1 MSIFLLA
8 EHLELHCVHRPTRTG
23 AAGINLILAVI
34 DVVCFYYGFCRLSKT
49 AFVVPKNSMDAD
61 FFKVPKTLQVILS
74 GVFDKHRLNVEPG
87 KRLKMSLHQ
96 GLDPPEFKAWFGES
110 KIVDGEGQ
118 PLVMFHGRSRR
129 ESLEGMDVF
138 PTNGYKGAYF
148 TSKPDYAS
156 GYAIEFRAEKPSGNF
171 EPNDQTGSVYK
182 VYLSIKNPL
191 YIDAKDAS
199 KVDDYQH
206 YGQDLYPERLLAQ
219 GYDGVVLD
227 WGNGDVEATVFSSTQ
242 IKSVFNTGTGDA
254 CDPTIIHEES

>member
-1 MSIFLLA
+1 
-8 EHLELHCVHRPTRTG
+8 
-23 AAGINLILAVI
+23 
-34 DVVCFYYGFCRLSKT
+34 
-49 AFVVPKNSMDAD
+49 MDAD
-61 FFKVPKTLQVILS
+61 F
-74 GVFDKHRLNVEPG
+74 LNVPSG
-87 KRLKMSLHQ
+87 KRLQMSPHQ
-96 GLDPPEFKAWFGES
+96 YLDTPKFKAWFGES

-118 PLVMFHGRSRR
+118 PLAMFHGRSRR

-171 EPNDQTGSVYK
+171 EPSDQTGSVYK

-191 YIDAKDAS
+191 YIDAKDAT
-199 KVDDYQH
+199 KVDDYQQ

-227 WGNGDVEATVFSSTQ
+227 WGNGEVEATAFSPTQ
-242 IKSVFNTGTGDA
+242 IKSDFNTGTWDA
-254 CDPTIIHEES
+254 RDLNILH